1 MAFYFVKSG
10 STKKTS
16 DGSDMEETRKLVY
29 LVRTQDMMERE
40 KAVFSTEALAQ
51 QFIKVQA
58 LQEAEIEELQDLTRS
73 GLVPLTPTKVYL
85 QEEPDPG
92 FQIEGVLDEDCTP
105 EGGST
110 TWYEPLVP
118 ENSRGL
124 GLYHAWIRNSEMA
137 EPCLSFGCAGCTCQF
152 TAAET
157 PVLRKDGE
165 QKGVFH
171 CFAKSQKEA
180 SRVAHV
186 MMTKYWRELP
196 VDTVTDWNGRR
207 EVIREAVVN

>member
-1 MAFYFVKSG
+1 MA
-10 STKKTS
+10 S
-16 DGSDMEETRKLVY
+16 DGSDMEEGRKPVY
-29 LVRTQDMMERE
+29 LVRNEDMMERE

-51 QFIKVQA
+51 QFIKVQG
-58 LQEAEIEELQDLTRS
+58 LKEAEIEELQDLTRN

-85 QEEPDPG
+85 KEEPDLG
-92 FQIEGVLDEDCTP
+92 FRIEGVLDEDRTP
-105 EGGST
+105 EGHGT
-110 TWYEPLVP
+110 TWFDPLVP

-124 GLYHAWIRNSEMA
+124 GLYHAWIRNSVMA

-157 PVLRKDGE
+157 PMLRKDGE
-165 QKGVFH
+165 QNGVFH
-171 CFAKSQKEA
+171 CFAKDQEEA

-196 VDTVTDWNGRR
+196 VDTITDWNVRR
-207 EVIREAVVN
+207 EVVREAAIN